1 MVAATSHPSRESL
14 FMQDLL
20 PTRATYAD
28 ILSAPPHLIAEI
40 IGGRLVTHP
49 RPAPKHV
56 VGTSRLGLVIGHAYD
71 WKISKR
77 SDGWWILD
85 EPEIHLGD
93 AVVAPDLAGWR
104 HERMPGVPAT
114 AWFDLA
120 PDWICEVISPS
131 TARYNKGEK
140 RDLYAARG
148 VEHLWHIDP
157 APRLLE
163 VFELSDGKWVLLKT
177 YRDEDS
183 VTAPPFT
190 DAPFS
195 LGLLWA
201 D

>member
-1 MVAATSHPSRESL
+1 
-14 FMQDLL
+14 MQDL
-20 PTRATYAD
+20 PHSRATYAD
-28 ILSAPPHLIAEI
+28 VLAAPPDLIAEI

-49 RPAPKHV
+49 RPAPRHV
-56 VGTSRLGLVIGHAYD
+56 VGTSRLGRVLGQAYD
-71 WKISKR
+71 WKGATGPG
-77 SDGWWILD
+77 GWWILD

-93 AVVAPDLAGWR
+93 EIVAPDLAGWR
-104 HERMPGVPAT
+104 IERMPKLPQT
-114 AWFDLA
+114 AWFELA